1 MQPSS
6 KNTDPAKAGK
16 SGGVFVSTLA
26 AMNDGQVIR
35 DLDDALRDATRAAL
49 DAASKSKITLE
60 LTITPSG
67 VGVGNTSLIKITDKI
82 KKQIPNP
89 ARDKEPVFFADEDF
103 NPTRRNPNQEEMKL
117 EVVQG
122 NQPAPAIKVNIAS
135 NQ

>member
-6 KNTDPAKAGK
+6 KNTAPENSK

-67 VGVGNTSLIKITDKI
+67 IGTGDTPLIKITDKI

-122 NQPAPAIKVNIAS
+122 NQPAPAIKVNVAS
-135 NQ
+135 NE